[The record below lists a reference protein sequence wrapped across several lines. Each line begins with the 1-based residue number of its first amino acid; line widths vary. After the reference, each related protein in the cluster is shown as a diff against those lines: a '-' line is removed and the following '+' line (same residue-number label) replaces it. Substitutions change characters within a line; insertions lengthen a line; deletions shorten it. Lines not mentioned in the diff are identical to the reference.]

1 MATRTRDRGVARA
14 LDALADAART
24 AAQADGSGEA
34 LDAIAAAARIAT
46 GADVAIVR
54 VVDRASG
61 RASARAVSARSA
73 ALAAL
78 LEGTSLGVEDLP
90 GSGVR
95 ALADA
100 ADAAVAALRGGG
112 AAAVS
117 VTPDATLVTLP
128 LGQPRLGVLQLAFP
142 ADSAPDED
150 EVARLTTFAV
160 RAAQALRVG
169 RRTRALESE

>member
-95 ALADA
+95 ALAEA
-100 ADAAVAALRGGG
+100 PPALAAVAERVGARALLQLPLEAGGG
-112 AAAVS
+112 QVG
-117 VTPDATLVTLP
+117 TLEL
-128 LGQPRLGVLQLAFP
+128 LR
-142 ADSAPDED
+142 DSAAFD
-150 EVARLTTFAV
+150 AR
-160 RAAQALRVG
+160 
-169 RRTRALESE
+169 